1 MSSHASSFAH
11 QARLAVL
18 ETMAVPAGTCRA
30 CERSGMPILLLRDA
44 PLPPRSSPSWT
55 SSSTSLPFDPE
66 QDRVRI
72 DMQPGNYR
80 LLREGFVYVLLDQE
94 IWHAYQVT
102 ADGHMRQYDPYRMPE
117 GTPRPL
123 SQACTGVG
131 HDVRASF
138 IHVDTAVYKEAWIAF
153 SQDRWPEPVL
163 DAYKAQT
170 APSARFLKVD
180 LATLRETPQTVLH
193 GLKFAD
199 GFLTDRVWEYRY
211 DGEDFGSR
219 HAVRTRTPRFV
230 PLNDYVDDIAKT
242 QGLPQGVPVLALP
255 DPVGAVLEFNQQ
267 RHLLINDRLAWAGNA
282 ERQYLLFTSAA
293 LVQIRELEKTWAR
306 TQAVQEV
313 EKQIEYRRQHNDHPV
328 LGTRSHLPPVDVP
341 RETEIAA
348 RRITAEYHE
357 RLEQRYSEPRRQQF
371 QDMHDKEWQ
380 RRQGLIDTMAARYVA
395 WLQSLAWLRIAR
407 YDYSATDPHSA
418 AAYTKMVAACLDGG
432 PSEAPPVD
440 GADLG
445 PTQQLWKALLENPDS
460 ILYQALLAKNARLLE
475 GLRPTFTEGFK
486 ANDSGKLYAAIKDV
500 MASQEGEMYLRSS
513 VKDAVGQLQGAMINA
528 MLTMDARGQEQ
539 LLPVA
544 ATVHQA
550 ALLLCERVQMLR
562 VQIEL
567 TLGEYQELLTQ
578 QMRQEY
584 DKAAKET
591 GKKARALIFS
601 GMLTLPG
608 PAQNHIFKATFWV
621 ADTAEGLKNKL
632 TAMSNATADTL
643 EGGWRSVVVGI
654 GGLEPKAHAIAGQLR
669 TTAADAK
676 LRAHTAFVGIR
687 GMANLDLALSMG
699 ALFFQ
704 QDGLARSLQD
714 LERVMGDK
722 YPEAM
727 AGVAASA
734 VGVVGVSIEA
744 TGLGI
749 RSVARAM
756 EKAAVADVRALNAL
770 TLSKGLIRFGGVTSA
785 VAGVA
790 ETIQG
795 VFAASRTN
803 RDGDSSASKYH
814 YVASSLSFF
823 SAVFAGYSAYFGLAS
838 LLGPLGVAIA
848 LGISAYI
855 ASACAKKE
863 QSTLIERWVR
873 RCYFG
878 SHDETPPVW
887 WNNAKTLP
895 TVPSHRDRSIGIEKA
910 ATASADMGVAIG
922 ALNAALLGVVVDFG
936 FYFRPRLALTPI
948 DSTGMQW
955 GTTLEY
961 SIEFPNWSPA
971 NSGYAVSVALQR
983 YLPEQIVIAEQHNAE
998 PIALVSA
1005 IPKRPGYR
1013 ADGAASRRPAS
1024 EHPIITGCLLL
1035 DIGEADI
1042 ESATLHIK
1050 YWPNTQD
1057 PNAYAEITTVARR

>member
-1 MSSHASSFAH
+1 MGSHAGSFAY

-18 ETMAVPAGTCRA
+18 ETMAVPVGTCRA
-30 CERSGMPILLLRDA
+30 CERSGMPILLLREA
-44 PLPPRSSPSWT
+44 ALPQGPS
-55 SSSTSLPFDPE
+55 PFDPE

-80 LLREGFVYVLLDQE
+80 VLREGFVYVLLDQE

-163 DAYKAQT
+163 DAYKAQS

-180 LATLRETPQTVLH
+180 LTTLQETPQTVLH

-199 GFLTDRVWEYRY
+199 GFLTDHVWEYRY

-230 PLNDYVDDIAKT
+230 PLNDYVDGIAKA
-242 QGLPQGVPVLALP
+242 QALPQGVPVLALP
-255 DPVGAVLEFNQQ
+255 DPVGVVLEFNQQ

-293 LVQIRELEKTWAR
+293 LVQIRELEKTWAQ

-313 EKQIEYRRQHNDHPV
+313 EKEIEYRRQHNDHPV

-348 RRITAEYHE
+348 KRITAEYHE
-357 RLEQRYSEPRRQQF
+357 RLEQRYSEPRRKQF

-440 GADLG
+440 GGDLG

-500 MASQEGEMYLRSS
+500 MASQEGEMYLRST
-513 VKDAVGQLQGAMINA
+513 VRDAAGQLQGAMINA
-528 MLTMDARGQEQ
+528 VLTMDARTQEQ
-539 LLPVA
+539 FSPVA
-544 ATVHQA
+544 STVHQA
-550 ALLLCERVQMLR
+550 ALLLYERTQMLR
-562 VQIEL
+562 VEIEL
-567 TLGEYQELLTQ
+567 TLGEYQELLTH

-584 DKAAKET
+584 DKAAQEA

-608 PAQNHIFKATFWV
+608 PAQHQVFKATFWI
-621 ADTAEGLKNKL
+621 ADTAEGLKEKL
-632 TAMSNATADTL
+632 TAVSEAGANAMEA
-643 EGGWRSVVVGI
+643 GWRSVLVSV
-654 GGLEPKAHAIAGQLR
+654 GGLEPKAQAIAGQLR
-669 TTAADAK
+669 TTTADAK
-676 LRAHTAFVGIR
+676 LRAHGAFVGMR
-687 GMANLDLALSMG
+687 GMANLDVALSMG

-704 QDGLARSLQD
+704 QDALKSSLQE
-714 LERVMGDK
+714 LELALGDQ
-722 YPEAM
+722 YPEAI

-734 VGVVGVSIEA
+734 MGAMGVAIEA
-744 TGLGI
+744 TGMGI
-749 RSVARAM
+749 RSVVQAM
-756 EKAAVADVRALNAL
+756 EKAAIAEARATNAL
-770 TLSKGLIRFGGVTSA
+770 TLGKGLIRFGGVTSA
-785 VAGVA
+785 LSGVVEGLQFGSAALRAGRSGDVIA
-790 ETIQG
+790 RNRYF
-795 VFAASRTN
+795 FAS
-803 RDGDSSASKYH
+803 
-814 YVASSLSFF
+814 
-823 SAVFAGYSAYFGLAS
+823 GLAILSGWVAAYAALAGASS
-838 LLGPLGVAIA
+838 LLGPLGWAMV
-848 LGISAYI
+848 LGLLAYA
-855 ASACAKKE
+855 ASENAKRNRSTSIE
-863 QSTLIERWVR
+863 QWAR

-878 SHDETPPVW
+878 NHDENPAVW
-887 WNNAKTLP
+887 WNAARTGASVLAYSDPQVAIDKGVLANADKDT
-895 TVPSHRDRSIGIEKA
+895 
-910 ATASADMGVAIG
+910 AIG
-922 ALNAALLGVVVDFG
+922 ALNAALLGVETSFG
-936 FYFRPRLALTPI
+936 FHLKPRLSTALVI
-948 DSTGMQW
+948 GSGMHW
-955 GTTLEY
+955 GTALDYRITLPVWFAER
-961 SIEFPNWSPA
+961 
-971 NSGYAVSVALQR
+971 SGYAMLLGLKR
-983 YLPEQIVIAEQHNAE
+983 HTPEEVVIAEQHRA
-998 PIALVSA
+998 PSLGQVS
-1005 IPKRPGYR
+1005 PVSKPPGYHV
-1013 ADGAASRRPAS
+1013 DEAATHRPTSAL
-1024 EHPIITGCLLL
+1024 PLIGGTILL
-1035 DIGEADI
+1035 DLDDADI
-1042 ESATLHIK
+1042 ESATLKIR
-1050 YWPNTQD
+1050 YWPDTAD
-1057 PNAYAEITTVARR
+1057 ASLYGEITATAQR

>member
-180 LATLRETPQTVLH
+180 LTTLRETPQTVLH

-199 GFLTDRVWEYRY
+199 GFLTDHVWEYRY

-230 PLNDYVDDIAKT
+230 PINDYVDDIAKT

-293 LVQIRELEKTWAR
+293 LVQIRELEKTWAH

-348 RRITAEYHE
+348 KRITAEYHE
-357 RLEQRYSEPRRQQF
+357 RLEQRYSEPRRKQF
-371 QDMHDKEWQ
+371 QDMHDKESQ

-500 MASQEGEMYLRSS
+500 MASQEGDMYLRSS
-513 VKDAVGQLQGAMINA
+513 VRDAVGQLQGAMINA
-528 MLTMDARGQEQ
+528 MLTMDARAQEQ

-632 TAMSNATADTL
+632 TAMSNATAETL

-722 YPEAM
+722 YPEAV

-756 EKAAVADVRALNAL
+756 EKAAVAEVRAVNAL
-770 TLSKGLIRFGGVTSA
+770 TLGKGMIRFGGVTSA
-785 VAGVA
+785 LSGVVEGVQFGTAAVRAMRSGDGEARDSYIYAG
-790 ETIQG
+790 ILS
-795 VFAASRTN
+795 AASGLAATYAAWA
-803 RDGDSSASKYH
+803 SAS
-814 YVASSLSFF
+814 
-823 SAVFAGYSAYFGLAS
+823 S
-838 LLGPLGVAIA
+838 LLGPLGWAIA
-848 LGISAYI
+848 LGMLAYAVSISAKGSESTAI
-855 ASACAKKE
+855 E
-863 QSTLIERWVR
+863 QWAR

-878 SHDETPPVW
+878 NHDETPSIW
-887 WNNAKTLP
+887 WNSAKS
-895 TVPSHRDRSIGIEKA
+895 VPSIPRYASEDLETQKTTA
-910 ATASADMGVAIG
+910 ANIDKDIAIS
-922 ALNAALLGVVVDFG
+922 ALNAALIGMQTDLE
-936 FYFRPRLALTPI
+936 FRFAPRL
-948 DSTGMQW
+948 STLPAIGAGMQW
-955 GTTLEY
+955 GTTLTY
-961 SIEFPNWSPA
+961 HVKLPMWDPNK
-971 NSGYAVSVALQR
+971 SGYAMTLALKR
-983 YLPEQIVIAEQHNAE
+983 YSPEQIVIAEHHNSPRIGE
-998 PIALVSA
+998 ISDH
-1005 IPKRPGYR
+1005 PKRPGYR
-1013 ADGAASRRPAS
+1013 IDDQATRRPTRDAGVLGGS
-1024 EHPIITGCLLL
+1024 LLL

-1042 ESATLHIK
+1042 EFATLRIK
-1050 YWPNTQD
+1050 YWPDIADQGGH
-1057 PNAYAEITTVARR
+1057 AEVTVISTR

>member
-1 MSSHASSFAH
+1 MGSHAGSFAY

-18 ETMAVPAGTCRA
+18 ETMAVPVGTCRA
-30 CERSGMPILLLRDA
+30 CERSGMPILLLREA
-44 PLPPRSSPSWT
+44 ALPQGPS
-55 SSSTSLPFDPE
+55 PFDPE

-80 LLREGFVYVLLDQE
+80 VLREGFVYVLLDQE

-123 SQACTGVG
+123 SKACTGVG

-180 LATLRETPQTVLH
+180 LTALRDTPQTVLH

-199 GFLTDRVWEYRY
+199 GFLIDHVWEYRY

-255 DPVGAVLEFNQQ
+255 DPVGVVLEFNQQ

-348 RRITAEYHE
+348 RRITADYHQ
-357 RLEQRYSEPRRQQF
+357 RLEQRYSEPRRKQF

-432 PSEAPPVD
+432 PSEAAPVD
-440 GADLG
+440 GGDLG

-500 MASQEGEMYLRSS
+500 MASQEGEMYLRST
-513 VKDAVGQLQGAMINA
+513 VRDAAGQLQGAMINA
-528 MLTMDARGQEQ
+528 MTVLEARAQER

-544 ATVHQA
+544 TTVHQA
-550 ALLLCERVQMLR
+550 ALLLYERTQLLR

-567 TLGEYQELLTQ
+567 TLGEYRELLTQ
-578 QMRQEY
+578 QIRQQY

-621 ADTAEGLKNKL
+621 ADTAEGLKEKL
-632 TAMSNATADTL
+632 IAVSDAGADAMDT
-643 EGGWRSVVVGI
+643 GWRSVVVGL
-654 GGLEPKAHAIAGQLR
+654 GSLEPKAHAIVGRLR

-687 GMANLDLALSMG
+687 GMANMDVALSMG

-704 QDGLARSLQD
+704 QDGLTRSLQE
-714 LERVMGDK
+714 LEHRLGDR
-722 YPEAM
+722 YPEAL

-734 VGVVGVSIEA
+734 MGVIGVGIEA
-744 TGLGI
+744 AGVGFRGVTQ
-749 RSVARAM
+749 AM
-756 EKAAVADVRALNAL
+756 EKAAIAKPHAVKAL
-770 TLSKGLIRFGGVTSA
+770 TLSKGLIRFGGATSA
-785 VAGVA
+785 LSGVV
-790 ETIQG
+790 EG
-795 VFAASRTN
+795 VQYFFAAYRN
-803 RDGDSSASKYH
+803 GRAGDTPAAMRHGWAGGLALASGLTGSA
-814 YVASSLSFF
+814 A
-823 SAVFAGYSAYFGLAS
+823 AIFGLTS
-838 LLGPLGVAIA
+838 LTGPLGLAIVFGLVAYA
-848 LGISAYI
+848 
-855 ASACAKKE
+855 ASSTAKELEATPLE
-863 QSTLIERWVR
+863 QWSR

-878 SHDETPPVW
+878 VHNEKPQVW
-887 WNNAKTLP
+887 WNSAMTAMHVPKHRNLEDAIAKSNAAIMDSET
-895 TVPSHRDRSIGIEKA
+895 
-910 ATASADMGVAIG
+910 AIG
-922 ALNAALLGVVVDFG
+922 ALNAAILGMGITAKFLSNPQPTLDIRSVEPIWSQAFVYRIDFPQWDSEQGAYAMYVSLKDYKGQHFAVVD
-936 FYFRPRLALTPI
+936 
-948 DSTGMQW
+948 
-955 GTTLEY
+955 
-961 SIEFPNWSPA
+961 
-971 NSGYAVSVALQR
+971 
-983 YLPEQIVIAEQHNAE
+983 QHNA
-998 PIALVSA
+998 PPLAHLSH
-1005 IPKRPGYR
+1005 
-1013 ADGAASRRPAS
+1013 DRRPAS
-1024 EHPIITGCLLL
+1024 YTVDANATRKPTQAESTITGTLTLAFL
-1035 DIGEADI
+1035 ERDI
-1042 ESATLHIK
+1042 ESATVRAM
-1050 YWPNTQD
+1050 YWPDKTKTD
-1057 PNAYAEITTVARR
+1057 LFAELVVTAMR

>member
-94 IWHAYQVT
+94 IWHAYQVA

-123 SQACTGVG
+123 SKACTGVG

-138 IHVDTAVYKEAWIAF
+138 IHVDTKAYKEAWIAF

-199 GFLTDRVWEYRY
+199 GFLTDHVWEYRY

-230 PLNDYVDDIAKT
+230 PINDYVDDIAKT

-293 LVQIRELEKTWAR
+293 LVQIRELEKTWAH

-357 RLEQRYSEPRRQQF
+357 RLEQRYSEPRRKQF

-380 RRQGLIDTMAARYVA
+380 RRQGLIDSMAARYVA

-486 ANDSGKLYAAIKDV
+486 ANDSGKLYAAIKDL
-500 MASQEGEMYLRSS
+500 MASQEGDMYLRSS

-632 TAMSNATADTL
+632 TAMSNATAETL

-722 YPEAM
+722 YPEAV

-756 EKAAVADVRALNAL
+756 EKAAVAEVRAVNAL
-770 TLSKGLIRFGGVTSA
+770 TLGKGMIRFGGVTSA
-785 VAGVA
+785 LSGVVEGVQYWYAAQRNERAGDSDASARHVWASRSAALGGAAGVL
-790 ETIQG
+790 
-795 VFAASRTN
+795 AAYV
-803 RDGDSSASKYH
+803 GSS
-814 YVASSLSFF
+814 
-823 SAVFAGYSAYFGLAS
+823 S
-838 LLGPLGVAIA
+838 LLGFLGLALA
-848 LGISAYI
+848 LGLCAYALAQSARKLEST
-855 ASACAKKE
+855 ALE
-863 QSTLIERWVR
+863 QWCR

-878 SHDETPPVW
+878 NHDETPSVW
-887 WNNAKTLP
+887 WNSAKTVASIPAYSDP
-895 TVPSHRDRSIGIEKA
+895 TVATEKSRAANSDRDI
-910 ATASADMGVAIG
+910 AIS
-922 ALNAALLGVVVDFG
+922 ALNAAILGLEAEAKFLNNPQPTLDIPG
-936 FYFRPRLALTPI
+936 ESSI
-948 DSTGMQW
+948 W
-955 GTTLEY
+955 GQAVAYRICL
-961 SIEFPNWSPA
+961 PNWDFTRSAYAMYVGLHSYKGEHIAVVRQLHTSAIHKLSPPERHSSYEVDSNATTGPSPA
-971 NSGYAVSVALQR
+971 D
-983 YLPEQIVIAEQHNAE
+983 PVIA
-998 PIALVSA
+998 
-1005 IPKRPGYR
+1005 G
-1013 ADGAASRRPAS
+1013 
-1024 EHPIITGCLLL
+1024 TLLL
-1035 DIGEADI
+1035 AFLERDITSATVRVRYWPDKSDI
-1042 ESATLHIK
+1042 ELYADLTH
-1050 YWPNTQD
+1050 T
-1057 PNAYAEITTVARR
+1057 AYR

>member
-1 MSSHASSFAH
+1 MGSHADSFTN
-11 QARLAVL
+11 QIRLAVL
-18 ETMAVPAGTCRA
+18 ETTAVPMDTCRA
-30 CERSGMPILLLRDA
+30 CERGGMPILLLRDA
-44 PLPPRSSPSWT
+44 PLPPT
-55 SSSTSLPFDPE
+55 SSSPFDPE

-72 DMQPGNYR
+72 DMQAGKYR
-80 LLREGFVYVLLDQE
+80 ILREGYVYVLLDQE

-102 ADGHMRQYDPYRMPE
+102 ADGHMRQYDPYRMPR
-117 GTPRPL
+117 GSPKPL
-123 SQACTGVG
+123 SQSCTSEG

-138 IHVDTAVYKEAWIAF
+138 IHIDTKVHKEAWIAF

-163 DAYKAQT
+163 DAYKAQR
-170 APSARFLKVD
+170 APSARFVKVD
-180 LATLRETPQTVLH
+180 LTTLRETPQAILH

-199 GFLTDRVWEYRY
+199 GFLTDHVWEYRY
-211 DGEDFGSR
+211 DGVDFGSR
-219 HAVRTRTPRFV
+219 HAVRLRTPRFV

-267 RHLLINDRLAWAGNA
+267 RHMLINERLAWAGNA

-293 LVQIRELEKTWAR
+293 LLQIRELEKAWAH

-313 EKQIEYRRQHNDHPV
+313 DKDIEYRRQHNDHPV

-341 RETEIAA
+341 RATETAA
-348 RRITAEYHE
+348 KRITTEYHE
-357 RLEQRYSEPRRQQF
+357 RLEQRYSEPRRKQF
-371 QDMHDKEWQ
+371 QDAHDKEWQ
-380 RRQGLIDTMAARYVA
+380 RRQTLIDVMANRYVS

-407 YDYSATDPHSA
+407 YDYSASDPYSA

-432 PSEAPPVD
+432 PSEATPVD
-440 GADLG
+440 GAELG
-445 PTQQLWKALLENPDS
+445 PTQRLWKSLLENPDS

-475 GLRPTFTEGFK
+475 GLHPTFAEGFK

-513 VKDAVGQLQGAMINA
+513 VRDAVGQLQGAMINA
-528 MLTMDARGQEQ
+528 MLTMDARAQEQ

-550 ALLLCERVQMLR
+550 ALLLCERVQMLQ

-608 PAQNHIFKATFWV
+608 PAQNQIFKATFWV

-632 TAMSNATADTL
+632 TAMSNATAETL

-714 LERVMGDK
+714 LERVMGDQ
-722 YPEAM
+722 YPEAV

-734 VGVVGVSIEA
+734 VGVVGVGIEA
-744 TGLGI
+744 TGVGI
-749 RSVARAM
+749 RGVAN
-756 EKAAVADVRALNAL
+756 AATKTGLGGATALNAL
-770 TLSKGLIRFGGVTSA
+770 ELGKGFVRFGGVTAALSGIADGMQSGFA
-785 VAGVA
+785 VNRSLKNGDREAAFIHGIAHVVHLATAYFAAHAAAAGV
-790 ETIQG
+790 T
-795 VFAASRTN
+795 
-803 RDGDSSASKYH
+803 
-814 YVASSLSFF
+814 
-823 SAVFAGYSAYFGLAS
+823 S
-838 LLGPLGVAIA
+838 LLGPLGWAIA
-848 LGISAYI
+848 LGIVAY
-855 ASACAKKE
+855 SVSQYAKTRE
-863 QSTLIERWVR
+863 STDLELWAR

-878 SHDETPPVW
+878 NHDESPPIW
-887 WNNAKTLP
+887 WNTAKTSLP
-895 TVPSHRDRSIGIEKA
+895 LRESTTIEENIIKA
-910 ATASADMGVAIG
+910 KQANADKDVAIG
-922 ALNAALLGVVVDFG
+922 ALNAAILGMKADLSFVNISHPAG
-936 FYFRPRLALTPI
+936 I
-948 DSTGMQW
+948 STDG
-955 GTTLEY
+955 
-961 SIEFPNWSPA
+961 
-971 NSGYAVSVALQR
+971 VSVIAGKAITYRIELPYWDADHSAYSM
-983 YLPEQIVIAEQHNAE
+983 YLSVHSYKGEQVAINGHHNSTQLRE
-998 PIALVSA
+998 ISPVE
-1005 IPKRPGYR
+1005 KRPNYSEDVNATYR
-1013 ADGAASRRPAS
+1013 PTQSRPTIAG
-1024 EHPIITGCLLL
+1024 TLLL
-1035 DIGEADI
+1035 ELFDQDVQA
-1042 ESATLHIK
+1042 ATLRIK
-1050 YWPNTQD
+1050 YWPESSD
-1057 PNAYAEITTVARR
+1057 AADYADLTIYSQR

>member
-1 MSSHASSFAH
+1 MGSHADSFTN
-11 QARLAVL
+11 QIRLAVL
-18 ETMAVPAGTCRA
+18 ETTAVPMDTCRA
-30 CERSGMPILLLRDA
+30 CERGGMPILLLRDA
-44 PLPPRSSPSWT
+44 PLPPT
-55 SSSTSLPFDPE
+55 SSSPFDPE

-72 DMQPGNYR
+72 DMQAGKYR
-80 LLREGFVYVLLDQE
+80 ILREGYVYVLLDQE

-102 ADGHMRQYDPYRMPE
+102 ADGHMRQYDPYRMPR
-117 GTPRPL
+117 GSPKPL
-123 SQACTGVG
+123 SQSCTSEG

-138 IHVDTAVYKEAWIAF
+138 IHIDTKVHKEAWIAF

-163 DAYKAQT
+163 DAYKAQR
-170 APSARFLKVD
+170 APSARFVKVD
-180 LATLRETPQTVLH
+180 LTALRETPPAILH

-199 GFLTDRVWEYRY
+199 GFLTDHVWEYRY
-211 DGEDFGSR
+211 DGVDFGSR
-219 HAVRTRTPRFV
+219 HAVRLRTPRFV

-267 RHLLINDRLAWAGNA
+267 RHMLINERLAWAGNA

-293 LVQIRELEKTWAR
+293 LLQIRELEKTWAR

-313 EKQIEYRRQHNDHPV
+313 DKEIEYRRQHNDHPV

-341 RETEIAA
+341 RATETAA
-348 RRITAEYHE
+348 KRITTEYHE
-357 RLEQRYSEPRRQQF
+357 RLEQRYSEPRRKQF
-371 QDMHDKEWQ
+371 QDAHDKEWQ
-380 RRQGLIDTMAARYVA
+380 RRQTLIDVMANRYVS

-407 YDYSATDPHSA
+407 YDYSASDPYSA

-432 PSEAPPVD
+432 PSEATPVD
-440 GADLG
+440 GAELG
-445 PTQQLWKALLENPDS
+445 PTQRLWKSLLESPDS

-475 GLRPTFTEGFK
+475 GLHPTFAEGFK

-513 VKDAVGQLQGAMINA
+513 VRDAVGQLQGAMINA
-528 MLTMDARGQEQ
+528 MLTMDARAQEQ

-550 ALLLCERVQMLR
+550 ALLLCERIQMLQ

-608 PAQNHIFKATFWV
+608 PAQNQIFKATFWV

-632 TAMSNATADTL
+632 TAMSDATAETL

-714 LERVMGDK
+714 LERVMGDR
-722 YPEAM
+722 YPEAV

-744 TGLGI
+744 TGVGI
-749 RSVARAM
+749 RSMAQAM
-756 EKAAVADVRALNAL
+756 EKAAIAEARAVNAL
-770 TLSKGLIRFGGVTSA
+770 TLGKGLIRFGGVTSA
-785 VAGVA
+785 LSGVVEGVQFGIAAVRAERSGDGEARDSYIYAG
-790 ETIQG
+790 ILS
-795 VFAASRTN
+795 AASGLAATYAAWA
-803 RDGDSSASKYH
+803 SAS
-814 YVASSLSFF
+814 
-823 SAVFAGYSAYFGLAS
+823 S
-838 LLGPLGVAIA
+838 LLGPLGWAIA
-848 LGISAYI
+848 LGMLAYALSISAKGSESTAI
-855 ASACAKKE
+855 E
-863 QSTLIERWVR
+863 QWAR

-878 SHDETPPVW
+878 HHDETPPIW
-887 WNNAKTLP
+887 WNSAK
-895 TVPSHRDRSIGIEKA
+895 TVPSIPRYASEELEIQKTSA
-910 ATASADMGVAIG
+910 ANIDKDIAIS
-922 ALNAALLGVVVDFG
+922 ALNAALIGMQTDLQ
-936 FYFRPRLALTPI
+936 FRFAPRSSPLPAI
-948 DSTGMQW
+948 GAGMQW
-955 GTTLEY
+955 GTTLTY
-961 SIEFPNWSPA
+961 HVKLPMWDPNK
-971 NSGYAVSVALQR
+971 SGYAMTLALKR
-983 YLPEQIVIAEQHNAE
+983 YSPEQIVIAEQHNSPRIGE
-998 PIALVSA
+998 ISDH
-1005 IPKRPGYR
+1005 PKRPGYR
-1013 ADGAASRRPAS
+1013 IDDQATRTPTRDAGVIGGS
-1024 EHPIITGCLLL
+1024 LLL

-1042 ESATLHIK
+1042 EFATLRIK
-1050 YWPNTQD
+1050 YWPD
-1057 PNAYAEITTVARR
+1057 IADLGGHAEATVIATR

>member
-1 MSSHASSFAH
+1 MGSHAGSFAY

-18 ETMAVPAGTCRA
+18 ETMAVPVGTCRA
-30 CERSGMPILLLRDA
+30 CERSGMPILLLREA
-44 PLPPRSSPSWT
+44 ALPQGPS
-55 SSSTSLPFDPE
+55 PFDPE

-80 LLREGFVYVLLDQE
+80 VLREGFVYVLLDQE

-102 ADGHMRQYDPYRMPE
+102 AEGHMRQYDPYRMPE

-180 LATLRETPQTVLH
+180 LTTLRDTPQTVLH

-199 GFLTDRVWEYRY
+199 GFLTDHVWEYRY

-230 PLNDYVDDIAKT
+230 PSNDYVDDIAKT
-242 QGLPQGVPVLALP
+242 QGLPQGVPALALP

-313 EKQIEYRRQHNDHPV
+313 EKEIEYRRQHNDHPV

-357 RLEQRYSEPRRQQF
+357 RLEQRYSEPRRKQF

-475 GLRPTFTEGFK
+475 ALRPSFTEGFK

-500 MASQEGEMYLRSS
+500 MASQEGEMYLRST
-513 VKDAVGQLQGAMINA
+513 VRDAAGQLQGAMINA
-528 MLTMDARGQEQ
+528 MTVLEARAQER

-544 ATVHQA
+544 TTVHQA
-550 ALLLCERVQMLR
+550 ALLLYERTQLLR

-578 QMRQEY
+578 QIRQQY

-621 ADTAEGLKNKL
+621 ADTAEGLKEKL
-632 TAMSNATADTL
+632 TAMSNATAETL
-643 EGGWRSVVVGI
+643 DAGWRSVVVGI
-654 GGLEPKAHAIAGQLR
+654 GSFEPKAHVIAGQLR

-676 LRAHTAFVGIR
+676 LRAHTAFVGMR
-687 GMANLDLALSMG
+687 GMANMDVALSMG

-704 QDGLARSLQD
+704 QDGLKASLD
-714 LERVMGDK
+714 GLDRVAGGR
-722 YPEAM
+722 YREAVSS
-727 AGVAASA
+727 VAASA
-734 VGVVGVSIEA
+734 AGVMGVGIEA
-744 TGLGI
+744 TGVAI
-749 RSVARAM
+749 RSVAQAM
-756 EKAAVADVRALNAL
+756 ERVSVAQSHAVNAL
-770 TLSKGLIRFGGVTSA
+770 ALGKGLIRFGGVTSA
-785 VAGVA
+785 LSGAADAVQFG
-790 ETIQG
+790 
-795 VFAASRTN
+795 FAAYRN
-803 RDGDSSASKYH
+803 QRAGDFPARNLYSWAAGFALTGGGMGAVAAH
-814 YVASSLSFF
+814 YGLSSLM
-823 SAVFAGYSAYFGLAS
+823 
-838 LLGPLGVAIA
+838 GPLGLAIA
-848 LGISAYI
+848 LGLAAYATSQSA
-855 ASACAKKE
+855 KDH
-863 QSTLIERWVR
+863 QSTALEQWCR

-878 SHDETPPVW
+878 VHNESPAIW
-887 WNNAKTLP
+887 WNSAKTVI
-895 TVPSHRDRSIGIEKA
+895 TVPPSPTLEA
-910 ATASADMGVAIG
+910 ALAKNEAANKDQYTAIG
-922 ALNAALLGVVVDFG
+922 ALNAAILGMDVAAEFVNN
-936 FYFRPRLALTPI
+936 PQP
-948 DSTGMQW
+948 
-955 GTTLEY
+955 TLDI
-961 SIEFPNWSPA
+961 S
-971 NSGYAVSVALQR
+971 SV
-983 YLPEQIVIAEQHNAE
+983 E
-998 PIALVSA
+998 PIWSQALVYRIRLPAWDPALSA
-1005 IPKRPGYR
+1005 YAMYVSLKSYAGNHIAVVEQCNASASVQLSGSQKRPSYHVDANATRMPTSMNPLIAGTLILAFLER
-1013 ADGAASRRPAS
+1013 
-1024 EHPIITGCLLL
+1024 
-1035 DIGEADI
+1035 DI
-1042 ESATLHIK
+1042 ESATIKAK
-1050 YWPNTQD
+1050 YWPDQTQ
-1057 PNAYAEITTVARR
+1057 PELFAELVLTTLR